1 MSAPPTL
8 TGRPPAPE
16 DRAYRRGLA
25 VSGAAFAALIL
36 LAGGGVLI
44 SLWLSSTTQT
54 AHASPTY
61 DGVTALKISI
71 DSGTL
76 EINADRSAG
85 TRTTVTS
92 QLRWSPRTIGKPTV
106 GAHRDGGVL
115 TVDAPGCPG
124 GSFGFH
130 TCDVTLTVAVP
141 PGVPVTIA
149 GDSSDT
155 TVNGSTGALRAVN
168 ESGAL
173 TVRDATAAVTATVDS
188 GDLTVDG
195 AAGPL
200 NLRTSSG
207 DMRLSGVSGDLTARV
222 DSGDFTGTDL
232 SCPHATVASSSGGQ
246 LLEFAAAPAAVHTT
260 ADSGNTRI
268 LVPGGSGPYA
278 VTANVDS
285 GDRTVQVDNDQTASR
300 TIDASTSSGDLV
312 INYRN

>member
-25 VSGAAFAALIL
+25 LSGAAFAALIL
-36 LAGGGVLI
+36 LTGGGVLI
-44 SLWLSSTTQT
+44 SLWLSSATET
-54 AHASPTY
+54 AHASPAY
-61 DGVTALKISI
+61 DGVTALKVSI
-71 DSGTL
+71 GSGTL

-85 TRTTVTS
+85 TRTTVAS
-92 QLRWSPRTIGKPTV
+92 QLRWSPRTTGKPTV
-106 GAHRDGGVL
+106 SAHRDGGVL
-115 TVDAPGCPG
+115 TVDSPGCAG
-124 GSFGFH
+124 GFGFH
-130 TCDVTLTVAVP
+130 TCQVALTIAVP
-141 PGVPVTIA
+141 PGLPVTVV
-149 GDSSDT
+149 GDSTDT
-155 TVNGSTGALRAVN
+155 TVTGSTGTLRATT
-168 ESGAL
+168 ESGGL

-207 DMRLSGVSGDLTARV
+207 DVRLSGASGDLTARV
-222 DSGDFTGTDL
+222 DSGDFTGTEL

-246 LLEFAAAPAAVHTT
+246 LLEFAAAPSAVHTT